1 MNDITTP
8 QQVILELNRLMG
20 ESQKGIAALFDA
32 EIKVAELDAEY
43 EKQLAMGLLN
53 ADGGTAPEKQAK
65 AKLAALPHK
74 LALDIAKAELN
85 RVKAKLRAIDS
96 AQVAVS
102 VIARQVELQWR
113 HA

>member
-53 ADGGTAPEKQAK
+53 ADGG
-65 AKLAALPHK
+65 
-74 LALDIAKAELN
+74 
-85 RVKAKLRAIDS
+85 
-96 AQVAVS
+96 
-102 VIARQVELQWR
+102 
-113 HA
+113 